1 MATRVY
7 LGLLLIMV
15 ELLFLSACSPSPEDQ
30 VKARIELAKFE
41 DTMAKC
47 RLLILEKDFNKRR
60 EECKAFLEED
70 AKCAHFPERQDGC
83 LLFIGA
89 SSYNAKKLE
98 CMNFSH
104 EEQECADLA
113 KTKIPSSWFYDAA
126 KLVGLDWEKKTWIDK
141 VQEFTSEIHLGVIWS
156 GNNKAEDD
164 EEKDGFLNGVKLA
177 VEEINK
183 PNGILGR
190 KLAIYKEYIE
200 RNKLE
205 RKSLDKSRE
214 IAERMRNN
222 EKIRAIIGRQSSS
235 LTIPFTYVYE
245 SSNIVYFAVSATNN
259 NVIRHGM
266 RFIFRQLPDN
276 KDFARALVNF
286 CILQKYQNLSLLYS
300 RDSYSEELSYAF
312 RDYAIENK
320 LNIVFEK
327 SFFQDQENFMDIAAN
342 IANLN
347 ELKPDA
353 IFLATVVPTAVR
365 VVKDLRSMEI
375 TIPLIGSDA
384 LDGNNFA
391 HAVGEQGD
399 HLVVPTIYN
408 PFSKHPE
415 NIHFVKAYKRRYGNQ
430 PDTWAAQGYD
440 AVKLLAYTMSKG
452 ITVPTSIATSLRYQL
467 HYTGATGR
475 YSYDE
480 NGNLQEK
487 PIYFKE
493 LQHEE
498 FILFKDTKQ
507 EEEKIQQ
514 TQQLEIVDD
523 RVILRPEKPS
533 ESMEAISSV
542 GVQ

>member
-15 ELLFLSACSPSPEDQ
+15 ELLFLSACSPSPEEQ

-47 RLLILEKDFNKRR
+47 RLLILNKDFKERR
-60 EECKAFLEED
+60 EICKDFLEED
-70 AKCAHFPERQDGC
+70 AKCAYFPERKDGC
-83 LLFIGA
+83 LRLIGT
-89 SSYNAKKLE
+89 SSYNAQKLE

-104 EEQECADLA
+104 EEQECATIA
-113 KTKIPSSWFYDAA
+113 ETKIHHSWFYDAA
-126 KLVGLDWEKKTWIDK
+126 KLVGLDGKKKDWIEK

-156 GNNKAEDD
+156 GNNKE
-164 EEKDGFLNGVKLA
+164 EEKDSFLDGVKLA
-177 VEEINK
+177 VEEINNQ
-183 PNGILGR
+183 NGILGR
-190 KLAIYKEYIE
+190 KLAIHKEYIE
-200 RNKLE
+200 RNNLE
-205 RKSLDKSRE
+205 GKSLDKSRE

-222 EKIRAIIGRQSSS
+222 EKIRAVIGRQSSS

-286 CILQKYQNLSLLYS
+286 CKLQKYQKLSLLYS

-320 LNIVFEK
+320 FNIVFEK

-347 ELKPDA
+347 EKPDA

-415 NIHFVKAYKRRYGNQ
+415 NISFVKAYKRRYGNQ

-440 AVKLLAYTMSKG
+440 AVNLLAYTMSKG
-452 ITVPTSIATSLRYQL
+452 ITVPTSIATNLRYQS

>member
-15 ELLFLSACSPSPEDQ
+15 ELLLLSACSPSPEEQ

-47 RLLILEKDFNKRR
+47 RLLVLKKDFKARW
-60 EECKAFLEED
+60 EKCKAFLEKD
-70 AKCAHFPERQDGC
+70 AKCAYFPEKKDGC
-83 LLFIGA
+83 LRFIGT
-89 SSYNAKKLE
+89 SSYNAQKLE
-98 CMNFSH
+98 CMNSSH
-104 EEQECADLA
+104 EEQECANLVE
-113 KTKIPSSWFYDAA
+113 TKIHHSWFYDAA
-126 KLVGLDWEKKTWIDK
+126 KLVGLDEKNKNWIEK

-156 GNNKAEDD
+156 GDNKEED
-164 EEKDGFLNGVKLA
+164 KDSFLDGVKLA
-177 VEEINK
+177 VEEINNQ
-183 PNGILGR
+183 NGILGR
-190 KLAIYKEYIE
+190 KLAIHKEFVK
-200 RNKLE
+200 RDN
-205 RKSLDKSRE
+205 LDKSRE

-222 EKIRAIIGRQSSS
+222 EKIRAVIGRQGSS

-276 KDFARALVNF
+276 KAFAKALVNF
-286 CILQKYQNLSLLYS
+286 CKLQKYQNLSLLYS

-312 RDYAIENK
+312 RDYAIENN

-327 SFFQDQENFMDIAAN
+327 SFFQTQENFMDIAAN
-342 IANLN
+342 IANIN
-347 ELKPDA
+347 GLKPDA

-365 VVKDLRSMEI
+365 VVKDLRSMGI
-375 TIPLIGSDA
+375 TIPLIGSDS

-391 HAVGEQGD
+391 HAVGEQGN

-415 NIHFVKAYKRRYGNQ
+415 NISFTRAYKHRYGNQ

-440 AVKLLAYTMSKG
+440 VIKLLAYAMRKGG
-452 ITVPTSIATSLRYQL
+452 ITVPASIAMSLRYMSPRP
-467 HYTGATGR
+467 GATGM
-475 YSYDE
+475 YAYDK
-480 NGNLQEK
+480 NGNLQDK

-493 LQHEE
+493 MQHEE

-507 EEEKIQQ
+507 EEEKIQK
-514 TQQLEIVDD
+514 TQQFEIVDD
-523 RVILRPEKPS
+523 KVILRPEKPS
-533 ESMEAISSV
+533 ESMEAIS
-542 GVQ
+542 VQ